1 MKLGGNWIGLMSER
15 RDGDS
20 EGFVKNIWFQNQ
32 ILEQIKA
39 FYIQESR
46 HTSWLKRLELLL
58 IKEDVN

>member
-1 MKLGGNWIGLMSER
+1 MKLGGNWIGLISER
-15 RDGDS
+15 RDGDT

-46 HTSWLKRLELLL
+46 HTSRLKRLELLL